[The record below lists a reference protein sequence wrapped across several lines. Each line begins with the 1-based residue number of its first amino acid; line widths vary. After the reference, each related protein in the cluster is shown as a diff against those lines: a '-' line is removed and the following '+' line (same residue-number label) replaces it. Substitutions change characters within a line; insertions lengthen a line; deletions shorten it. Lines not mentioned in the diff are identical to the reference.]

1 MQDFRVGIDPQ
12 VLLTNKSNIMLQICA
27 VLWAQILFET
37 VFSAIMLLE
46 NSIVLI
52 SFEFVTG
59 HRDHYI
65 IQKTQILLGC
75 VFASLIPLVYVCIIY
90 AHFKYKLSFH

>member
-12 VLLTNKSNIMLQICA
+12 VLLTNKSNTMLQICA
-27 VLWAQILFET
+27 VLCSAQILFET
-37 VFSAIMLLE
+37 VFSALMFLE
-46 NSIVLI
+46 NSRAIVLI

-65 IQKTQILLGC
+65 MKKTQILLGC
-75 VFASLIPLVYVCIIY
+75 IFASLIPLVYVCIIY
-90 AHFKYKLSFH
+90 THL